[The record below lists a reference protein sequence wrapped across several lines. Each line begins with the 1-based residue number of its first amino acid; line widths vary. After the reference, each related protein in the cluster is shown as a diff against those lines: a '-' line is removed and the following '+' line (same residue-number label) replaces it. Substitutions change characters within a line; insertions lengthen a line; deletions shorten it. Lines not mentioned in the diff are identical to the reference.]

1 MDLEKSKILLL
12 SAKQR
17 PSVSSSPTF
26 DIFHVWF
33 THMSSEGKQVHKRRM
48 VHNPTHVF
56 HNYSV
61 HGFIF
66 FHRNRLYFAQ
76 QEKIYTVWH
85 FPLTIWS
92 HFRLPL
98 LQFILV
104 SCVCAALLYTV
115 VNILLLPIDRK
126 RASTD
131 DSWTHGPL
139 PSDLNS
145 PRPVSLQSCAAL
157 PKPLKSGGVFKR
169 L

>member
-1 MDLEKSKILLL
+1 VSVAAQLLISFTFGL
-12 SAKQR
+12 
-17 PSVSSSPTF
+17 PTCRQKGNKYISGEWSITQLMF
-26 DIFHVWF
+26 FIITQF
-33 THMSSEGKQVHKRRM
+33 TGL
-48 VHNPTHVF
+48 
-56 HNYSV
+56 Y
-61 HGFIF
+61 F
-66 FHRNRLYFAQ
+66 FYRNRLYFAQ